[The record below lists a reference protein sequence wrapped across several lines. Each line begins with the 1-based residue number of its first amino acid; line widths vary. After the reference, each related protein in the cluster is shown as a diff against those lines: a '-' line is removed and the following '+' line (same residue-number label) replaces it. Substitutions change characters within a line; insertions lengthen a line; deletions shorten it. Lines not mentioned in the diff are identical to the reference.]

1 MGKMQDPELEGA
13 LMRKINDI
21 LLKLEQKS
29 IAAVLIVMVILSFT
43 QVLSRYVFK
52 YSFPW
57 IEETT
62 RYLMIWLTYIGTA
75 YVCAIH
81 QHISVD
87 VLPEFL
93 KKKQINYDIFINV
106 IIFVFT
112 LIFFMICLK
121 FISQGIV
128 SGQLTPATRIPKW
141 TMHSSMAIGSALAMF
156 HLLFAIVEAVR
167 GKGGKQN

>member
-1 MGKMQDPELEGA
+1 MKKL
-13 LMRKINDI
+13 NDL
-21 LLKLEQKS
+21 LLKIEEKS

-75 YVCAIH
+75 YVCAMH

-87 VLPEFL
+87 VLPEFM
-93 KKKQINYDIFINV
+93 KKKKVRYGLFIDVV
-106 IIFVFT
+106 ILVFT
-112 LIFFMICLK
+112 VIFLMICIK
-121 FISQGIV
+121 FISQGIA
-128 SGQLTPATRIPKW
+128 SGQLTPATQIPKW
-141 TMHSSMAIGSALAMF
+141 TMHSSMAIGSVLVIF
-156 HLLFAIVEAVR
+156 HLLFAIAQAVR
-167 GKGGKQN
+167 GKGGAQE

>member
-1 MGKMQDPELEGA
+1 
-13 LMRKINDI
+13 MRKINDT
-21 LLKLEQKS
+21 LLKLEEKC
-29 IAAVLIVMVILSFT
+29 IATVLIVMVILSFT

-57 IEETT
+57 IEEAT

-93 KKKQINYDIFINV
+93 KKKQIKYDVFINV
-106 IIFVFT
+106 VILIFT
-112 LIFFMICLK
+112 LIFFAICLK
-121 FISQGIV
+121 FISQGIA
-128 SGQLTPATRIPKW
+128 SGQLTPATQIPKW

-156 HLLFAIVEAVR
+156 HLVFAIVER
-167 GKGGKQN
+167 IREKGGKQE

>member
-1 MGKMQDPELEGA
+1 M
-13 LMRKINDI
+13 MRKINNI

-29 IAAVLIVMVILSFT
+29 ISVILIIMVILSFT

-75 YVCAIH
+75 YVCAIQ

-93 KKKQINYDIFINV
+93 KKKRIKYDVFINAV
-106 IIFVFT
+106 MFVFT
-112 LIFFMICLK
+112 LVFITICFK
-121 FISQGIV
+121 FISQGIA
-128 SGQLTPATRIPKW
+128 SGQLTPATQIPKW

-156 HLLFAIVEAVR
+156 HLLFNIFDSIR
-167 GKGGKQN
+167 GKGGSPV